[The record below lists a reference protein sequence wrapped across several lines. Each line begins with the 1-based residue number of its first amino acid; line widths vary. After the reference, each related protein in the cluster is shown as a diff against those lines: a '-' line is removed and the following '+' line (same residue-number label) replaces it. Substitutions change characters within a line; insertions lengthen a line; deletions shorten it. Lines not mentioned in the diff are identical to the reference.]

1 MTIPA
6 VHWHEGMFLRP
17 HHLQAAR
24 RHEDYLSNLLT
35 NALFPYSWGCRIL
48 DIDPDALAN
57 SRFVVR
63 RLLARLPDGTVV
75 SIPDDVNLT
84 ALDLKPVLDREPR
97 ATIYLAIPQLQTG
110 RPNVSESGS
119 AGASLVRYSL
129 DTYDIEDEN
138 TTEDREQIVVRR
150 LNVQLLASGQDL
162 AGYSVIPLARIRR
175 STRADGRPELEP
187 GYIPP
192 ILACDACPALLND
205 ILQSSYDRVGR
216 KIDILA
222 GQVQS
227 RGLVFD
233 TTSQADALAVVQLRG
248 LNELYTT
255 LGPLTFTPG
264 LHPLQVYLELCR
276 AVGELSVFGPTHRPP
291 TLPRYDHDDLGGCLF
306 KLKVII
312 DGLLDLFLEPDY
324 KDRPFIG
331 AGLRMEVALEPAWV
345 EAGWQMYIGV
355 QSDLTTDELIRVLT
369 QPGVLDM
376 KVGSSERVD
385 AIFRYGREGLRFLPV
400 RNPPHILPHPGN
412 MTYFQLAI
420 DATTEW
426 AAVQK
431 SLSLA
436 IRLNENRIAGTIQG
450 LRDLTVQIGGQTS
463 TMRFTLYVVPRKSL
477 SPNELLS

>member
-24 RHEDYLSNLLT
+24 RHAEDRSRLLT
-35 NALFPYSWGCRIL
+35 NALFPYSWGCRTL

-57 SRFVVR
+57 SRLVVR
-63 RLLARLPDGTVV
+63 HLLARLPDGTVV
-75 SIPDDVNLT
+75 SVPDDVSLT
-84 ALDLKPVLDREPR
+84 ALDLKSILDREPR
-97 ATIYLAIPQLQTG
+97 ATIYLAIPLLQTG
-110 RPNVSESGS
+110 RPNVAESGS
-119 AGASLVRYSL
+119 AGSSLVRFSL
-129 DTYDIEDEN
+129 DTLEVEDEN
-138 TTEDREQIVVRR
+138 TTGDREQIVVRR
-150 LNVQLLASGQDL
+150 LNAQLLSSGQDL
-162 AGYSVIPLARIRR
+162 SGYTVVPLARIRR

-187 GYIPP
+187 EYIPP
-192 ILACDACPALLND
+192 ILACDASPALLND

-222 GQVQS
+222 SQVQS

-233 TTSQADALAVVQLRG
+233 TASQADALAVVQLRA

-255 LGPLTFTPG
+255 LGPLCFTAG
-264 LHPLQVYLELCR
+264 LHPVLAYMELCR
-276 AVGELSVFGPTHRPP
+276 AVGELAVFGPTHRPP
-291 TLPRYDHDDLGGCLF
+291 ALPRYDHDDLGGCLF

-324 KDRPFIG
+324 KDRPFLG

-345 EAGWQMYIGV
+345 EASWQMYIGV

-400 RNPPHILPHPGN
+400 RTPPHILPHPGN
-412 MTYFQLAI
+412 MTYFQMAI
-420 DATTEW
+420 DVTTEW
-426 AAVQK
+426 VAVQK

-436 IRLNENRIAGTIQG
+436 IRLNENRIAGSIQG
-450 LRDLTVQIGGQTS
+450 LRDLTVQIGGQTN
-463 TMRFTLYVVPRKSL
+463 TLRFTLYVVPRKSL
-477 SPNELLS
+477 SAGELVN